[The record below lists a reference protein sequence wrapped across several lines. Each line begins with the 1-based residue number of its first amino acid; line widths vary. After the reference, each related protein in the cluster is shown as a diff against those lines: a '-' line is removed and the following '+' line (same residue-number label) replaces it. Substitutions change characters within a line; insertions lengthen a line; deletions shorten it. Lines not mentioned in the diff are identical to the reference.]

1 MSRIE
6 RIIKKRLN
14 KEPFYKIFEDMTLKE
29 SVEIVFY
36 RAESIARS
44 LPRKIT
50 RTFSSIRH
58 GFDVSDTWALDAAML
73 RHLYLRLEKMLED
86 GTQVV
91 IYPEDVL
98 EDFRRIIT
106 LCELHFESIY
116 SLDGEETSVYSDEV
130 WEIWARVHRYAW
142 W

>member
-1 MSRIE
+1 MSKIE
-6 RIIKKRLN
+6 RIIKKRFD
-14 KEPFYKIFEDMTLKE
+14 KEPFYNIFKDMTLKE
-29 SVEIVFY
+29 SVKIVFY
-36 RAESIARS
+36 RAERIATG
-44 LPRKIT
+44 LPLNIS

-58 GFDVSDTWALDAAML
+58 GFDVSDTWSLDEAML

-116 SLDGEETSVYSDEV
+116 SLDGEETYSDEV
-130 WEIWARVHRYAW
+130 WEIWARVYKYAW